1 MVRGMAWEVGIVYI
15 DNQWDL
21 LGGAAEVSV
30 VMVAVAA
37 TDRVVAVAE
46 HLMFQHK
53 EFPKD
58 ERNSG

>member
-1 MVRGMAWEVGIVYI
+1 VGNVYI

-21 LGGAAEVSV
+21 LGV
-30 VMVAVAA
+30 VVAAVAA
-37 TDRVVAVAE
+37 RTVAVERAGAVGAMEE